1 MEQILNKFSKNI
13 PIKLSIAGLIKEI
26 ETKKIRNVVVV
37 DKENMVFNPNIF
49 PSYEDLY
56 TVEILSKNSQNLA
69 KGRHLIAESKGKDA
83 ADILIIIV
91 LYELGK
97 LNLNEITLLTNDHYG
112 ETLQPIFLNLGMN
125 IRIKNK
131 EDVINAERY
140 WLFAK
145 LL

>member
-13 PIKLSIAGLIKEI
+13 PIKMSIAGLIKEI

-37 DKENMVFNPNIF
+37 DKENMVFNANIF
-49 PSYEDLY
+49 SSYEDLY

>member
-1 MEQILNKFSKNI
+1 MIQEV
-13 PIKLSIAGLIKEI
+13 

-37 DKENMVFNPNIF
+37 DKENMVFNSNIF
-49 PSYEDLY
+49 SSYEDLY
-56 TVEILSKNSQNLA
+56 TVEILSKNSENLA
-69 KGRHLIAESKGKDA
+69 KGRHLVAESKGKDA

-131 EDVINAERY
+131 EDVSNAERY
-140 WLFAK
+140 
-145 LL
+145 

>member
-1 MEQILNKFSKNI
+1 MEPILNKFTKNI
-13 PIKLSIAGLIKEI
+13 PIKLSISGLVKEI
-26 ETKKIRNVVVV
+26 ETKKIRNVVVI
-37 DKENMVFNPNIF
+37 DKENMVFNSNIF
-49 PSYEDLY
+49 SSYEDLY
-56 TVEILSKNSQNLA
+56 AVEILSKNSENIA

-112 ETLQPIFLNLGMN
+112 ETMQPIFSSLGVN
-125 IRIKNK
+125 IKIKNK

-140 WLFAK
+140 
-145 LL
+145 